1 MVKDNWMC
9 PLTTKLYYFCFSA
22 NLKKDFLNK
31 FYILVKLFVYYECK
45 DRYVIKL
52 DKTIQRNRFVWDCVF
67 TRDLQKIKFVSLPST
82 LFFIVRHVPFKSI
95 VCEHSSYSHKPWLP
109 KLLNP
114 DQYQAR
120 PKLALWRRFQFL
132 VFDLCPCH
140 QLANFFRLNRLCR
153 LKTNAHVR
161 SLFYAVVC
169 IILNVSVGVFP
180 IFELN

>member
-1 MVKDNWMC
+1 M
-9 PLTTKLYYFCFSA
+9 
-22 NLKKDFLNK
+22 
-31 FYILVKLFVYYECK
+31 KLFVYYERK

-67 TRDLQKIKFVSLPST
+67 TRDLQKIKYVSLPST

-120 PKLALWRRFQFL
+120 PEWTLWRHFQFF

-140 QLANFFRLNRLCR
+140 QQANFIRLNRLCR
-153 LKTNAHVR
+153 LKTNACVR
-161 SLFYAVVC
+161 SSFYAVVC
-169 IILNVSVGVFP
+169 IILNDSVGLFP
-180 IFELN
+180 ISELKLIALTFALFDEVITRLILLSTVVKNTVIFAV